1 MSKHDSVESY
11 LTERGCPA
19 AVIAGGFAG
28 LIEQWEALVTAVEEG
43 YELELDDYLNEVD
56 VRQLLADA
64 QANAPREETSSLA
77 EPLQRADE
85 QFQAL
90 TQATEACLWGEEV
103 AEEEGWSAK
112 NNFWYYRRPRR
123 GDADFLAE
131 IREALGEYE

>member
-1 MSKHDSVESY
+1 MSKQDSVKSY
-11 LTERGCPA
+11 LTERGCAA
-19 AVIAGGFAG
+19 AVVEGGFAG
-28 LIEQWEALVTAVEEG
+28 LIEQWEALVTSVEEG
-43 YELELDDYLNEVD
+43 YELGLDDYLNELD
-56 VRQLLADA
+56 VRQILADA
-64 QANAPREETSSLA
+64 QANAPHEETA
-77 EPLQRADE
+77 PFTEPLQRADE

-131 IREALGEYE
+131 INEVLGE

>member
-1 MSKHDSVESY
+1 MNEQDSVRDY
-11 LTERGCPA
+11 LAERGCA
-19 AVIAGGFAG
+19 KAVIEGGLAG
-28 LIEQWEALVTAVEEG
+28 LIEQWEALAASVEEG
-43 YELELDDYLNEVD
+43 YGLGLDDYLNELD

-64 QANAPREETSSLA
+64 LAVAPKEEATLLA
-77 EPLQRADE
+77 DQWQRADE
-85 QFQAL
+85 QFLSL
-90 TQATEACLWGEEV
+90 TQPTEACLWGPEV